1 MSFTHQLDKSVLVIG
16 NGPTVVD
23 KLSLAIIDNYDIIT
37 RINRG
42 YFEGIERYKD
52 IIGTKTD
59 YLYIHDG
66 FCTNEWFNTRS
77 INPTVTTVFLVV
89 PNFKYDFG
97 KGLQVNNNWINL
109 VPEHIED
116 EIKQQYSFGSRWP
129 TTGLECL
136 LHLTAYHS
144 DVTIV
149 GFDNNTKDG
158 FRHSN
163 YHFYKHTDKR
173 TMKDMQN
180 KNRPDHN
187 FLLER
192 NIVDDLIANKTLKV
206 L

>member
-1 MSFTHQLDKSVLVIG
+1 MSFTHPSDKSVLVIG

-23 KLSLAIIDNYDIIT
+23 KLSLDIISGYDIVT

-42 YFEGIERYKD
+42 YFEGIEKYKNV
-52 IIGTKTD
+52 IGTKTD

-77 INPTVTTVFLVV
+77 IDTTVTTVFLVV
-89 PNFKYDFG
+89 PNFKYNFG
-97 KGLQVNNNWINL
+97 EGLQNNNKWINL
-109 VPEHIED
+109 VPKHIED
-116 EIKQQYSFGSRWP
+116 KIKQEYSFGSRWP

-136 LHLTAYHS
+136 LHLISHYK

-149 GFDNNTKDG
+149 GFDNNTKEG
-158 FRHSN
+158 FKYEN

-192 NIVDDLIANKTLKV
+192 TVIDDLITKGTLKV